1 MTENTIWNMGK
12 ERVLNLFFP
21 LRCPVCDRPVPYGEG
36 RICQNCAGKLKR
48 IEPPYCM
55 KCGKSLC
62 REEEYCRDCRSRTHH
77 FLRGRALYEYRSA
90 AVGIYRFKYASREE
104 YALFYAEQMALG
116 LKEFVRWIKP
126 EGIVPVPLSKE
137 RLKLRGYNQAELL
150 AKEVGRILHIP
161 VYTNLA
167 KRIKNT
173 VPQKELNEKQRQN
186 NLKKAFKIEPDVVK
200 LKTITIIDDIYTTG
214 TTMDALAEVFLEAG
228 AENVYFM
235 TLAIGSTD

>member
-1 MTENTIWNMGK
+1 M
-12 ERVLNLFFP
+12 
-21 LRCPVCDRPVPYGEG
+21 
-36 RICQNCAGKLKR
+36 
-48 IEPPYCM
+48 
-55 KCGKSLC
+55 
-62 REEEYCRDCRSRTHH
+62 
-77 FLRGRALYEYRSA
+77 
-90 AVGIYRFKYASREE
+90 
-104 YALFYAEQMALG
+104 
-116 LKEFVRWIKP
+116 
-126 EGIVPVPLSKE
+126 
-137 RLKLRGYNQAELL
+137 
-150 AKEVGRILHIP
+150 HIP

-200 LKTITIIDDIYTTG
+200 LKTIIIIDDIYTTG